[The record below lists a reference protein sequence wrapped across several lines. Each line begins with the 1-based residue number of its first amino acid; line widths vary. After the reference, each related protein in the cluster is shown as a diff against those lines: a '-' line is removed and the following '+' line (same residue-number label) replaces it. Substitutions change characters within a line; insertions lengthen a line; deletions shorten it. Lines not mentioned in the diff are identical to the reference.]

1 MVFSTLSRIPLLGEV
16 VRIFNTYAYR
26 GDLRAD
32 QEFAGLKL
40 WVTAFWVPVVL
51 ASVGAALCV
60 PDLVNKQLPSAVALV
75 YSVEARPGAIATGA
89 LPSLLG
95 FGIGVYALIFGLH
108 KGLLKQLQESYTA
121 RPGEKQKPGSALVVN
136 AEMAVPLLVLAITI
150 LVGVMEQVA
159 PKSDW
164 VRALSWY
171 TLWLSLIFTIELV
184 TTLFAL
190 GENVVLKTLSDDQ
203 STPPKQ

>member
-1 MVFSTLSRIPLLGEV
+1 MVFSTLSRMPLLGEL

-26 GDLRAD
+26 GDPRAD
-32 QEFAGLKL
+32 EEFAGVRL
-40 WVTAFWVPVVL
+40 WVTAFWVPVL
-51 ASVGAALCV
+51 FACIGAALCV
-60 PDLVNKQLPSAVALV
+60 PELLNRQLPPGYALA
-75 YSVEARPGAIATGA
+75 YSVAARPGAIATGA

-95 FGIGVYALIFGLH
+95 FGIGVYALVFGLH
-108 KGLLKQLQESYTA
+108 RGLLKQLQESYA
-121 RPGEKQKPGSALVVN
+121 VRPGEKQKPGSALVVN

-150 LVGVMEQVA
+150 VVGVVEQAA
-159 PKSDW
+159 PASEW
-164 VRALSWY
+164 ARALSWY

-203 STPPKQ
+203 GGPS